1 MDQTHVN
8 GAPTK
13 GFFIHTI
20 TKDISLQDCIFDLID
35 NSLDGAAREIGHPQ
49 PQLMDGPIY
58 SRFRIE
64 IDLGKNRFQITDNC
78 GGISLSDAVNYAFT
92 FGAVEDDK
100 PDDFSIGLYGIGMKR
115 AVFKM
120 GKLISIVSR
129 FDGRAAELPASFK
142 VPINVQKWRKRADWD
157 FDLEDA
163 DPLPEAGVRLT
174 VEDLHDSVG
183 KEFGDDAF
191 VNSLRSAI
199 ARDYSQFLA
208 RGLLLKVN
216 GRPVRAYEFKFLTS
230 SNIRPFRHEFK
241 LKNVGIELVAGLA
254 ARPADSY
261 DPDEIDATEDR
272 SGWYV
277 ICNGRIVLAAD
288 KSELTGWGYQGA
300 ARWHPQY
307 RGFIGIILFTAKD
320 AALLPLT
327 STKRSIDFE
336 RDIYRLALVRMM
348 EITRTWIT
356 YTNQRKSALADATV
370 MERTT
375 ETVAL
380 ASVSSSKSLV
390 LPTFKAIPA
399 GPKLTTIQYPKPQ
412 AQINALAVAF
422 GDPSLSAREVGS
434 RSFDFASTELGAGR
448 R

>member
-1 MDQTHVN
+1 MDQKHVS

-13 GFFIHTI
+13 RFFIHTI

-35 NSLDGAAREIGHPQ
+35 NCLDGAAREIGHPQ
-49 PQLMDGPIY
+49 PQLMDGQIY
-58 SRFRIE
+58 AKFRIRVVLSSE
-64 IDLGKNRFQITDNC
+64 KFQITDNC
-78 GGISLSDAVNYAFT
+78 GGISLNDAVHYAFT

-120 GKLISIVSR
+120 GRDISIVSR
-129 FDGRAAELPASFK
+129 FDGRGDEPATCFR
-142 VPINVQKWRKRADWD
+142 VPINVPKWRKRKDWD
-157 FDLEDA
+157 FDLEESS
-163 DPLPEAGVRLT
+163 PLPEPGVELT
-174 VEDLHDSVG
+174 VEDLHETVA
-183 KEFGDDAF
+183 KEFGEDTF
-191 VNSLRSAI
+191 VNSLRAAI

-208 RGLLLKVN
+208 RGLVLEVN
-216 GRPVRAYEFKFLTS
+216 GKPVRPYDFKFLS
-230 SNIRPFRHEFK
+230 SDKIKPFRRAFK
-241 LKNVGIELVAGLA
+241 LKSVDIEMVAGLA

-288 KSELTGWGYQGA
+288 KSELTGWGYQSS

-307 RGFIGIILFTAKD
+307 RGFVGIILFTAKN
-320 AALLPLT
+320 AADLPLT

-348 EITRTWIT
+348 EITRSWIN
-356 YTNQRKSALADATV
+356 YTNQRKSALADATAI
-370 MERTT
+370 ERAA
-375 ETVAL
+375 EPISL
-380 ASVSSSKSLV
+380 ASVPRSPTLV
-390 LPTFKAIPA
+390 LPTFKAAPA
-399 GPKLTTIQYPKPQ
+399 SPKLTTIQYPKAQ
-412 AQINALAVAF
+412 AEINALAVAF
-422 GDPSLSAREVGS
+422 GDPRLSAREVGI
-434 RSFDFASTELGAGR
+434 RSFDFASRELGAGR